1 MLAQGKREKAHRLLV
16 AANRYEP
23 CDENAFNLALI
34 ELNLCHYQTANRM
47 MEELRSKVTN
57 NPMLLVSLG
66 QSYLL
71 LNRWDDAIDVF
82 GELAQLYPNNATFTS
97 LHSLSL
103 NAILRDKYRMC
114 LDLQYQASILADSGK
129 AEEAL
134 ELLKTA
140 ADLSPQDAVLMN
152 NIGVLMLRLKKDPKA
167 TLHYFAKA
175 VELSP
180 NSDKFKRNYRKVWQ
194 KQKPQNRPSS

>member
-1 MLAQGKREKAHRLLV
+1 MS
-16 AANRYEP
+16 ANRYEP
-23 CDENAFNLALI
+23 SDENAFNLALI
-34 ELNLCHYQTANRM
+34 ELNLCHYQTANRI
-47 MEELRSKVTN
+47 MEELRSRVTN

-71 LNRWDDAIDVF
+71 LNRWDDATDAF
-82 GELAQLYPNNATFTS
+82 GELTKLYPHNATFAS
-97 LHSLSL
+97 LLSLSVD
-103 NAILRDKYRMC
+103 AILRDKYRMC

-134 ELLKTA
+134 EQLKTA
-140 ADLSPQDAVLMN
+140 ADLAPQDAVLMN

-180 NSDKFKRNYRKVWQ
+180 NNDNFKRTYRKVWQ
-194 KQKPQNRPSS
+194 KQKPQNKPSS